1 VTRSCSPESRT
12 AYQRLLSQGWTD
24 ALRALHLKEP
34 MYTFWEYMRNRWERD
49 SGLRLEHILLS
60 SVLTKR
66 LQGVGVDRHVR
77 GREIDQPTDLAPRC
91 ARGSM
96 LRPVS
101 ALNLQARG
109 AALSHP
115 LSRSIDRGVASRPEL
130 ERDLH

>member
-1 VTRSCSPESRT
+1 MTRSCSPESRT

-96 LRPVS
+96 LRPMS
-101 ALNLQARG
+101 ALDQ
-109 AALSHP
+109 
-115 LSRSIDRGVASRPEL
+115 
-130 ERDLH
+130 